1 MQSWSGRP
9 NADRLRLM
17 IGAWLGPV
25 NLQQVSGAVI
35 ADGPTY
41 NLTCTGDG
49 SPTCGAIA
57 EGFTDGD
64 GRKLPGLLASFGADP
79 SEQVAL
85 AAFSAGG
92 SVMKRMCLHPA
103 DRAQLRVVHS
113 ADASYEATAGTHAP
127 VEGYARYMQDAL
139 TDPTKLF
146 VATASANPNKSYGSG
161 IEIITATRQL
171 VEQRTGQQF
180 VLGGALPGV
189 DPQPAQLW
197 RLGPHGNIWIAE
209 YPSVPHGQHATLLA
223 PQIWAGLIRPWLAGQ
238 LQPGP
243 GPVPPGPKP
252 GPTPAQP
259 LADNPIGG
267 FLSAALGA
275 LLGWSVVRWLRRRA

>member
-1 MQSWSGRP
+1 MS
-9 NADRLRLM
+9 
-17 IGAWLGPV
+17 IGIWLGPV
-25 NLQQVSGAVI
+25 NLQQVQGAVLQ
-35 ADGPTY
+35 DGPMY

-57 EGFTDGD
+57 EGFTDAD
-64 GRKLPGLLASFGADP
+64 GRKLPGLLAQVGADQ
-79 SEQVAL
+79 SADVVG

-92 SVMKRMCLHPA
+92 SILKRLCLHPA

-113 ADASYEATAGTHAP
+113 ADASYEATTGTHAP

-180 VLGGALPGV
+180 VLGGTLPGV
-189 DPQPAQLW
+189 EPQPSQLW
-197 RLGPHGNIWIAE
+197 QLGPHGNIWVAE

-238 LQPGP
+238 RPGPGPQPQPGP
-243 GPVPPGPKP
+243 GPVSVPA
-252 GPTPAQP
+252 TPA
-259 LADNPIGG
+259 DGGIVGG